1 MVSMW
6 ILPFALTATPA
17 KLSPIQD
24 ALFKG
29 TEAVAWRG
37 TRGWTEREGFFEN
50 SGQNPEPLFTKE
62 EYADAHVHAEFKI
75 PKGSNSGVYVQGRYE
90 IQILDSTGK
99 AKKDLL
105 SSDCGGVYER
115 WKDDKG
121 YEGVAPMVNAF
132 RGHDTWNTY
141 DIVFRAPRFDA
152 SGKKV
157 ENARFV
163 EVRLNGIL
171 IQQNV
176 PVTGPTRAAF
186 FEDEKPTGPVVFQ
199 ADHGPV
205 AYRNVWVRKL

>member
-1 MVSMW
+1 MVSVW
-6 ILPFALTATPA
+6 ILPFALSTTPA
-17 KLSPIQD
+17 NLSPIQD
-24 ALFKG
+24 AIFKG
-29 TEAVAWRG
+29 SEAVTWRG
-37 TRGWTEREGFFEN
+37 TRGWAEREGFLEN
-50 SGQNPEPLFTKE
+50 SGQNPEHLFTKE
-62 EYADAHVHAEFKI
+62 EFGDAHVHAEFKI

-99 AKKDLL
+99 STQDLR
-105 SSDCGGVYER
+105 SSDCGSVYER

-121 YEGVAPMVNAF
+121 YEGVPPLVNAF
-132 RGHDTWNTY
+132 RGTDVWNTY
-141 DIVFRAPRFDA
+141 DITFRAPRFDA

-176 PVTGPTRAAF
+176 QVTGPTRAAF
-186 FEDEKPTGPVVFQ
+186 FEDERATGPVVLQ
-199 ADHGPV
+199 GDHGPV